1 MIVLRAPEG
10 EVWVDMNAAAG
21 ERRRRRNAI
30 PDSWDGDAGRLAAV
44 LPGGAAVARPMIEEG
59 EMVARTSSWKGSAE
73 TLGRWAEHVERQV
86 KPFVA
91 ALPGNAG
98 AVFLIDREG
107 GTGLTLTL
115 WESEDA
121 AAETDR
127 NAEQSRAST
136 VEATGI
142 ELVERGRWEV
152 VARL

>member
-1 MIVLRAPEG
+1 MIL
-10 EVWVDMNAAAG
+10 EV
-21 ERRRRRNAI
+21 
-30 PDSWDGDAGRLAAV
+30 
-44 LPGGAAVARPMIEEG
+44 

-73 TLGRWAEHVERQV
+73 TLGRWVEHAERQV

-98 AVFLIDREG
+98 AVFLVDRES

-115 WESEDA
+115 WESEEA

-136 VEATGI
+136 VAATGI
-142 ELVERGRWEV
+142 ELVERGSWEV

>member
-1 MIVLRAPEG
+1 
-10 EVWVDMNAAAG
+10 
-21 ERRRRRNAI
+21 
-30 PDSWDGDAGRLAAV
+30 
-44 LPGGAAVARPMIEEG
+44 
-59 EMVARTSSWKGSAE
+59 MVARTSSWRGSAE
-73 TLGRWAEHVERQV
+73 TLGRWADHVEKRV

-98 AVFLIDREG
+98 AVFLVNRET

-115 WESEDA
+115 WENEEP

-142 ELVERGRWEV
+142 ELVRRGRWEV
-152 VARL
+152 VTRL

>member
-1 MIVLRAPEG
+1 MIM
-10 EVWVDMNAAAG
+10 EV
-21 ERRRRRNAI
+21 
-30 PDSWDGDAGRLAAV
+30 
-44 LPGGAAVARPMIEEG
+44 

-73 TLGRWAEHVERQV
+73 TLGRWAEHAERQV

-98 AVFLIDREG
+98 AVFLVDREN

-115 WESEDA
+115 WESEEA

-136 VEATGI
+136 VAATGI
-142 ELVERGRWEV
+142 ELVERGSWEV